1 MGSHLFIDD
10 NRTNLVPGM
19 VKERQLEFWLR
30 GPLPGITPVLQP
42 VAHAILQAQMEVEQ
56 ALEHFPEARLWDK
69 PGGVASV
76 AFHLQHLAGVLDRL
90 FTYAR
95 EEQLSPLQLNALQ
108 KEGKEDHGIRLADLT
123 QLFNSQVE
131 AAIDQLINTR
141 EGSLLETR
149 GVGRKQIPSTVLGL
163 LFHAAEHTQRHTGQ
177 LLVTAKVVSSIQQ
190 K

>member
-1 MGSHLFIDD
+1 ME
-10 NRTNLVPGM
+10 
-19 VKERQLEFWLR
+19 KQQQLEFWLR
-30 GPLPGITPVLQP
+30 GPLPGVTPVLQP

-69 PGGVASV
+69 PAGVASI

-108 KEGKEDHGIRLADLT
+108 KEGKEDHGIRLTDLT

-131 AAIDQLINTR
+131 AAIEQLKNTR

-177 LLVTAKVVSSIQQ
+177 LLVTAKIVNEKQSN
-190 K
+190 